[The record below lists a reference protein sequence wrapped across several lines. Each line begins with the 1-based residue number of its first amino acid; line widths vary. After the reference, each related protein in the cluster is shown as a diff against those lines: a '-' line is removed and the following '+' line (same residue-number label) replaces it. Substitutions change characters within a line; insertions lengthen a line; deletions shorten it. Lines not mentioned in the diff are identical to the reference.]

1 MTRIKKRYH
10 FDPNITHAQLD
21 HTIKLNKKQIVNKE
35 SHETLIKG
43 KNKDPLFGRKST
55 TQERVINQVIHNI
68 SGVDKSVSEIGKY
81 LVFLR
86 KLS

>member
-10 FDPNITHAQLD
+10 FDPNITHTQLG
-21 HTIKLNKKQIVNKE
+21 HTIKLNKKHAVNKDNY
-35 SHETLIKG
+35 ETIIKG
-43 KNKDPLFGRKST
+43 KNKDPLFGRKLT

-86 KLS
+86 KLG